1 MSSQLWAFERH
12 RHPHEATAQP
22 KLGGPMKRIL
32 AVGVFD
38 LLHAGHLHYLE
49 QAKSLGDH
57 LTVVVAH
64 DDTVRKR
71 KHEPV
76 TNQDLRRRMV
86 AGLKPVDVVVVGNP
100 PDVPIFDILPE
111 VQPDVIALGYDQ
123 EHAEENIRHA
133 LQERGHGAIEVV
145 RVEGLSDDLDGT
157 RKIIARILERAEK
170 KGA

>member
-1 MSSQLWAFERH
+1 
-12 RHPHEATAQP
+12 
-22 KLGGPMKRIL
+22 MKRIM

-49 QAKSLGDH
+49 QAKALGDH

-76 TNQDLRRRMV
+76 TGQDLRQRMV
-86 AGLKPVDVVVVGNP
+86 AGMKPVDDVVIGNP
-100 PDVPIFDILPE
+100 PDVPIFDILP
-111 VQPDVIALGYDQ
+111 VINPDVIALGYDQ
-123 EHAEENIRHA
+123 EHAEDNIRTSLA
-133 LQERGHGAIEVV
+133 ERGYGSIEVV

-157 RKIIARILERAEK
+157 RKIIARILERAERG
-170 KGA
+170 GA

>member
-1 MSSQLWAFERH
+1 MVRV
-12 RHPHEATAQP
+12 
-22 KLGGPMKRIL
+22 M

-57 LTVVVAH
+57 LTVVIAH

-76 TNQDLRRRMV
+76 TGQDLRCRMV
-86 AGLKPVDVVVVGNP
+86 QGLKPVDEAIIGNSP
-100 PDVPIFDILPE
+100 EVPIFDILPI
-111 VQPDVIALGYDQ
+111 VNPGIIALGYDQ
-123 EHAEENIRHA
+123 EHAEEKIRA
-133 LQERGHGAIEVV
+133 SLNDMGLGHIKVT

-157 RKIIARILERAEK
+157 RKIIAKILERASKE
-170 KGA
+170 

>member
-1 MSSQLWAFERH
+1 M
-12 RHPHEATAQP
+12 
-22 KLGGPMKRIL
+22 

-49 QAKSLGDH
+49 QAKALGNH

-76 TNQDLRRRMV
+76 TGQDLRRRMV
-86 AGLKPVDVVVVGNP
+86 EGLKPVDEAIIGNS
-100 PDVPIFDILPE
+100 PDVPIFDILPS
-111 VQPDVIALGYDQ
+111 VNPDVIALGYDQ
-123 EHAEENIRHA
+123 EHAEGRIRTS
-133 LQERGHGAIEVV
+133 LEERGLGHIKVV

-157 RKIIARILERAEK
+157 RKIIARILDLAGTRKRLDEE
-170 KGA
+170 GI

>member
-1 MSSQLWAFERH
+1 
-12 RHPHEATAQP
+12 
-22 KLGGPMKRIL
+22 MKRIM

-49 QAKSLGDH
+49 QAKALGDH

-76 TNQDLRRRMV
+76 TGQDLRKRMV
-86 AGLKPVDVVVVGNP
+86 EGMKPVDEVVIGNP
-100 PDVPIFDILPE
+100 PDVPIFDILPTIN
-111 VQPDVIALGYDQ
+111 PDVIALGYDQ
-123 EHAEENIRHA
+123 EHAEDNIRTS
-133 LQERGHGAIEVV
+133 LSERGYSSIKVV

-157 RKIIARILERAEK
+157 RKIIARILERAEQG
-170 KGA
+170 GA